1 MTEEEAKDG
10 QGGCQGSRPGVQGG
24 PCGAATHAAMRWG
37 CAAGGGAG
45 SDPGREQGQVWIWG
59 GLHTWKYSSYRAGE
73 GGGEAG
79 GEEGGGTAL
88 GESPNREASKD
99 ENPRGGGRKAESES
113 CVFRELLSSPG
124 FK

>member
-59 GLHTWKYSSYRAGE
+59 VCTPGNTRVIGQVKEVEKRGERRA
-73 GGGEAG
+73 EAR
-79 GEEGGGTAL
+79 L
-88 GESPNREASKD
+88 
-99 ENPRGGGRKAESES
+99 
-113 CVFRELLSSPG
+113 
-124 FK
+124 